1 MTPYEMFIGHLFISM
16 IGRCPYLRK
25 GKTMQDK
32 KKLIHMATRVQEA
45 LLDLKRRR
53 YLQLSKQLTA
63 FAGQLKEITT
73 ESRKIE
79 MALAHQWFAATEKCC
94 DRAYRLFNEI
104 SSSMSHT
111 RPLTQRKG
119 QDVPSLSTIAEEL
132 QAAEDEFGGMD
143 INLQKNTISVVT
155 EPITL
160 EYTYLGPFEI
170 KLQVGQL
177 SQVSQN
183 APFDVI
189 ALEPNPA
196 SQDEAV
202 THPHVSN
209 EKLCQGDGTLAI
221 RQALGSGRVLDFFT
235 LVTNILKTYYPGGA
249 YVGLD
254 EWEGTPC
261 YDCGSIVTRDNTYR
275 CEHCD
280 YDYCENCSTHCRICD
295 YGFCLSCSRE
305 CSACDNSVCK
315 GCMGQCATCEES
327 FCIDCLEHGICET
340 CLQEKEQGNEEKQ
353 PENIAQLNPTEP
365 ANRIIRSETQT
376 PQPCTPIT
384 IQPHSMG
391 QAAVLPRQVG

>member
-1 MTPYEMFIGHLFISM
+1 MFSGHLFISM
-16 IGRCPYLRK
+16 IGRCPYLGK

-45 LLDLKRRR
+45 LLELKHSR

-94 DRAYRLFNEI
+94 DRVYRLFNEI
-104 SSSMSHT
+104 SSSVSRV
-111 RPLTQRKG
+111 RPLAERKK
-119 QDVPSLSTIAEEL
+119 QDIPSLSTIAEEL
-132 QAAEDEFGGMD
+132 QAAEDEFGGID
-143 INLQKNTISVVT
+143 INLQKNTISLVT

-177 SQVSQN
+177 SHLHQN

-196 SQDEAV
+196 SQDETV

-254 EWEGTPC
+254 EWDGTAC
-261 YDCGSIVTRDNTYR
+261 HDCGFIVSRDNAYCCTR
-275 CEHCD
+275 CD
-280 YDYCENCSTHCRICD
+280 YDYCENCSAYCRICD
-295 YGFCLSCSRE
+295 DVCCLGCSE
-305 CSACDNSVCK
+305 KCSACGHSVCK
-315 GCMGQCATCEES
+315 YCMGQCAACEES

-340 CLQEKEQGNEEKQ
+340 CLQEKEQENEEKE
-353 PENIAQLNPTEP
+353 PENSAQLISAESGS
-365 ANRIIRSETQT
+365 RIIRSETQT
-376 PQPCTPIT
+376 TQPCTPIT
-384 IQPHSMG
+384 IQPHGMG
-391 QAAVLPRQVG
+391 QAAVLSQQVG